1 MYAEDLVRE
10 GTLEYFRGD
19 ELATNVWMTKYALR
33 NKSGDFMEET
43 PNDMHERLAKEF
55 ARIES
60 KFESNSLS
68 YKEIYE
74 LFKDFKYI
82 VPQGSPMYGVGND
95 YVNASLS
102 NCVVVASPGDNVSS
116 IIDSG
121 KELANLFKRR
131 CGVGLDISNLRPE
144 NAPVNNAAGTTT
156 GAWSFADFYSYVC
169 RMIGQNGRRGA
180 LMISIDVRHPDVE
193 QFVTMKHDLTKVTGA
208 NVSVKITDEFMKAVE
223 ADDDYVLRYPINGNR
238 TPAFTKIIKARDLWE
253 KIIESAT
260 HTAEPGLLMW
270 DNITKTLPADAYRD
284 EGFQTLTTNPCGEIP
299 LSAYDSC
306 RLISINLKSFV
317 ENPFTEKAE
326 FNFKLFKKIVKKA
339 MRLSDDLVEL
349 EIEKLNKIME
359 SCDTDDEKELW
370 NNLLRACTKGRRTG
384 LGTHGL
390 ADAIACLNHAYDSP
404 RALRVIDQI
413 YESLK
418 INAYT
423 ESVQLAQERGAFPVF
438 DWDTEQNNSYIS
450 NLPNFLRDKISRFGR
465 RNISILTNAPT
476 GSVSIMSQT
485 SSGLEPVF
493 RNWYIRRRKLS
504 HNEGA
509 LTADFV
515 DELGDR
521 WTEYKVYHHNV
532 EEFMRQVET
541 QTIPGFFVTSDQ
553 IDWDNRIDVQATIQK
568 HIDHSISST
577 INLPKGTKPG
587 VVGDLYKKAWEKG
600 LKGVTVYVDGSRTGV
615 LVTEKTENTE
625 FPVHSA
631 PKRPELLE
639 CDIHHTT
646 IHGEKWVILIGLL
659 NGRPYEVM
667 GGKSDLVEIPKK
679 YKQGTLRK
687 KSRKTMP
694 SIYDLTVGVDDDML
708 VVKDIVKVFDNPNH
722 SAFTRVI
729 SLTLRHGAS
738 INFVVEQL
746 QKDKDSDMFSFSRCI
761 ARMLKNYIQDGT
773 KVGGENNCSEC
784 GSETGLVY
792 VEGCQ
797 SCQDCGYAKCG

>member
-10 GTLEYFRGD
+10 GTLDYFRGD

-33 NKSGDFMEET
+33 DKSGDFMEET
-43 PNDMHERLAKEF
+43 PNDMHQRLAKEF
-55 ARIES
+55 ARIET
-60 KFESNSLS
+60 KFETSGLS
-68 YKEIYE
+68 YDEIYD

-82 VPQGSPMYGVGND
+82 VPQGSPMYGIGND

-102 NCVVVASPGDNVSS
+102 NCVVVASPSDNVSS

-193 QFVTMKHDLTKVTGA
+193 RFVTMKSDLTKVTGA
-208 NVSVKITDEFMKAVE
+208 NISVKITDEFMKAVE

-238 TPAFTKIIKARDLWE
+238 TPAFTKTIKARDLWE

-260 HTAEPGLLMW
+260 RTAEPGLLMW

-317 ENPFTEKAE
+317 EDPFTEKAE
-326 FNFKLFKKIVKKA
+326 FNFKLFKEVVKKA

-359 SCDTDDEKELW
+359 GCDTDDEKELW

-404 RALRVIDQI
+404 RALRIIDQI

-438 DWDTEQNNSYIS
+438 DWDTEQNNSYIA

-577 INLPKGTKPG
+577 INLPKGTEPS
-587 VVGDLYKKAWEKG
+587 VVGDLYKRAWEKG

-615 LVTEKTENTE
+615 LITEKTENTE

-687 KSRKTMP
+687 KGRKTMA

-773 KVGGENNCSEC
+773 KVGGANSCVEC
-784 GSETGLVY
+784 GSQTGLVY